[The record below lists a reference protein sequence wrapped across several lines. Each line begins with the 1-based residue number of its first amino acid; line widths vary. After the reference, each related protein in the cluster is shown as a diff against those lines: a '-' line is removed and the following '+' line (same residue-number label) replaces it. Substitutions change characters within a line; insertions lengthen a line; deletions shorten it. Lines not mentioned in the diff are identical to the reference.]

1 MNLKYQVSQ
10 TTHLEPG
17 VVLGLIML
25 KLKDKNYRVISSANN
40 SVVFD
45 DGKKMIR
52 SNIEA
57 FGRFTNGKVEIRT
70 SEKENLLVFSF
81 KVAVWFPSLIVLGAL
96 IFGVINSI
104 YIFPLVAF
112 LVFGLQEFVR
122 IGILKGN
129 AEEILKEILSYE
141 NESPQHN

>member
-10 TTHLEPG
+10 TSHLEPG

-40 SVVFD
+40 CVLFD
-45 DGKKMIR
+45 DERKMIQ

-57 FGRFTNGKVEIRT
+57 FGRFTNGKIEIKVL
-70 SEKENLLVFSF
+70 EKENLLVFSF
-81 KVAVWFPSLIVLGAL
+81 KVAVWFPSLMVLAAL
-96 IFGVINSI
+96 IFGVINRI

-112 LVFGLQEFVR
+112 LVLGLQEFVR
-122 IGILKGN
+122 IVTLKGDAEDILKG
-129 AEEILKEILSYE
+129 ILSYE
-141 NESPQHN
+141 NESTQHD